1 LNVDR
6 LRDLEAYLGELRRLF
21 EVEYRR
27 SVYQGRYVVR
37 FEFVRGAIHLPVIY
51 RHAPVRLVKGSR
63 FHCRMCCDY
72 EKGSGFLIRMDCG
85 SYLDFFVA

>member
-37 FEFVRGAIHLPVIY
+37 FEFVRGAIRLPVMY
-51 RHAPVRLVKGSR
+51 RHALRMVKRIMFSHPHGLR
-63 FHCRMCCDY
+63 FLPR
-72 EKGSGFLIRMDCG
+72 FLCG
-85 SYLDFFVA
+85 VGCVQQSDIYLIL